1 MADLTIKPTS
11 GANLVIQYEGG
22 YAALTVSTSGN
33 TTLAGAAN
41 NLGSIASATNF
52 PAGHIIQV
60 VQTVKQDTFSMASQS
75 ETLITGYNISI
86 TPSKASSKILVNY
99 SFDTGTSTSIT
110 AYAYMQRKIGSAD
123 WAHLAGIHGAASGGT
138 PLPALSHGGGENA
151 WELQKRAG
159 MYLDSPSY
167 TLGDAIQYRIGLRN
181 EATSA
186 TIYVGRTSRDNTLYH
201 PRTASI
207 LICMEVA
214 G

>member
-1 MADLTIKPTS
+1 MAIPLFEMGIS
-11 GANLVIQYEGG
+11 GKGGIRSHAGNVEGSHV
-22 YAALTVSTSGN
+22 L
-33 TTLAGAAN
+33 
-41 NLGSIASATNF
+41 
-52 PAGHIIQV
+52 
-60 VQTVKQDTFSMASQS
+60 
-75 ETLITGYNISI
+75 E
-86 TPSKASSKILVNY
+86 SKL
-99 SFDTGTSTSIT
+99 FD
-110 AYAYMQRKIGSAD
+110 
-123 WAHLAGIHGAASGGT
+123 
-138 PLPALSHGGGENA
+138 P
-151 WELQKRAG
+151 KRAG